1 MFEKSEEKKCLIS
14 NKKYEET
21 ILPKMNLLNIPISLI
36 DTRDCFVFDP
46 IIDIEILN
54 LGPGRDNVI
63 KKTFYFDPDVIPSNF
78 DKYLDP

>member
-1 MFEKSEEKKCLIS
+1 VFEKSEEKKCLIS